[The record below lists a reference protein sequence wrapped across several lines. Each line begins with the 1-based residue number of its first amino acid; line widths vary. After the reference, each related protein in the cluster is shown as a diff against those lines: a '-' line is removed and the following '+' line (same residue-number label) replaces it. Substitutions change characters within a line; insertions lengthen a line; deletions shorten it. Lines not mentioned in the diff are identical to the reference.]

1 MASEKLAALPRS
13 ADEIVLC
20 ADTTVA
26 LGRRILGKPR
36 DAGQAATFL
45 LALSGRRHRVIT
57 AIAVAAGEYKGYF
70 PIRHENGHNLDP
82 KFTMRWLKKQMSVP
96 EMNVIIHPAS

>member
-26 LGRRILGKPR
+26 LGRRILGWPYQ
-36 DAGQAATFL
+36 GGATVSSPPL
-45 LALSGRRHRVIT
+45 RLRQGT
-57 AIAVAAGEYKGYF
+57 
-70 PIRHENGHNLDP
+70 
-82 KFTMRWLKKQMSVP
+82 KFGCAT
-96 EMNVIIHPAS
+96 